1 MCARLLPLPPGSDGQ
16 TPVAKV
22 FLDLGVATVGLA
34 ARFANRLPL
43 TTTLPLPS
51 IEGHED
57 PFGARKILRQKLVQV
72 GVQRCHDE
80 KMTQLRL
87 LRPSAAG
94 RRRDA
99 EPPQRSFRGGA
110 LGLGLR

>member
-1 MCARLLPLPPGSDGQ
+1 VTHEKSETYDVAGQRPVEACPIRPGKMPDDARLLPLPSGSDGQ

-51 IEGHED
+51 IEGHGE
-57 PFGARKILRQKLVQV
+57 PFGARKILRQKLV
-72 GVQRCHDE
+72 
-80 KMTQLRL
+80 
-87 LRPSAAG
+87 
-94 RRRDA
+94 
-99 EPPQRSFRGGA
+99 
-110 LGLGLR
+110 